1 MSSWLVV
8 VVLLLLLRLQD
19 AQVLANTQGC
29 QLCGPL
35 GPSSVPE
42 PEKRID
48 NSDVP
53 FGTCGNMQ
61 QIASALHADLE
72 LCQMVQSFGSLCDC
86 NVPPDACTLCWDGSS
101 VTNPNKQLPAID
113 DAVGVGSVRTCGTFE
128 AVLRTSARQDSN
140 QCLLN
145 QQQIGEFCGCPPM
158 PQNQTIVPPPSND
171 NTNSTIDVTR
181 ISFDVLDDDEERCS
195 ICPDGGVMAFPEK
208 TVLLERDFKCKDW
221 ERWAK
226 AVSARS
232 SDCRMSDNLALYCG
246 CPLQEVECHLCPNGE
261 PVPNPNREVNWLDGG
276 GFVSTRKSVLQEIL
290 SLTRRLTCELMD
302 SIVATDELYGFSA
315 RQSLDSDLVCT
326 TIQLKSWICGCS
338 PDWRQILLTW
348 SYRLSGMLSVVV
360 STLLHD
366 LQQ

>member
-1 MSSWLVV
+1 MQVEDSYNFGLSLQATTSQTAVMTRLVHEYGLV
-8 VVLLLLLRLQD
+8 IAL
-19 AQVLANTQGC
+19 
-29 QLCGPL
+29 
-35 GPSSVPE
+35 
-42 PEKRID
+42 
-48 NSDVP
+48 P
-53 FGTCGNMQ
+53 F
-61 QIASALHADLE
+61 D
-72 LCQMVQSFGSLCDC
+72 
-86 NVPPDACTLCWDGSS
+86 
-101 VTNPNKQLPAID
+101 
-113 DAVGVGSVRTCGTFE
+113 
-128 AVLRTSARQDSN
+128 
-140 QCLLN
+140 
-145 QQQIGEFCGCPPM
+145 
-158 PQNQTIVPPPSND
+158 VPPPSND